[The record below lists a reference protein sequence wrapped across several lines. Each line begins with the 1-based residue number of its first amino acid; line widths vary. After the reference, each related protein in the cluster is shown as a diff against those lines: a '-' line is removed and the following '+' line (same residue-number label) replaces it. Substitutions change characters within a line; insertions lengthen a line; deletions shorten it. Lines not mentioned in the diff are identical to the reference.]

1 MASMIAK
8 PEDLEINQ
16 VLLSHPQLLPKMTAM
31 KMTFQINQV
40 DIRSIIME
48 KMALRLCIHRQAL
61 DKEMLRKYVHLVE
74 ASSELL
80 EIQERLHLIY
90 VPF

>member
-40 DIRSIIME
+40 YIRSIIME
-48 KMALRLCIHRQAL
+48 KLALRLCIPRQAL
-61 DKEMLRKYVHLVE
+61 DKELLSKYVHLVD
-74 ASSELL
+74 SSELL